1 MKTSHSAVFFVLML
15 IAVAFIFAFIFQ
27 EKPAEQKVLLQTLDC
42 QSDKIDASVYNLR
55 GDTSLIGAFIT
66 FSSIPISD
74 ETRKSLTDMGVKLN
88 EGSWIFDYVLAEIPT
103 DNLCELVANDEV
115 IRVFVPTVNQGNYKD
130 KSSKI

>member
-1 MKTSHSAVFFVLML
+1 MKTSHSIVFFVLML

-27 EKPAEQKVLLQTLDC
+27 EKPADQKVLLQTLDC
-42 QSDKIDASVYNLR
+42 QSDKIDPSIYNLR

-66 FSSIPISD
+66 FKNIPISD
-74 ETRKSLTDMGVKLN
+74 ETRKSLIDIGVKLN

-103 DNLCELVANDEV
+103 ENLCALVANDTV
-115 IRVFVPTVNQGNYKD
+115 IRVFVPTVNQGEYKD

>member
-1 MKTSHSAVFFVLML
+1 MKTSHSIVFFVLML

-27 EKPAEQKVLLQTLDC
+27 EKPADQKVLLQTLDC
-42 QSDKIDASVYNLR
+42 QSDKIDSSIYNLR

-66 FSSIPISD
+66 FKNIPISD

-103 DNLCELVANDEV
+103 ENLCQVVASDAV
-115 IRVFVPTVNQGNYKD
+115 IRVFVPTVNQGAYKD
-130 KSSKI
+130 KTI